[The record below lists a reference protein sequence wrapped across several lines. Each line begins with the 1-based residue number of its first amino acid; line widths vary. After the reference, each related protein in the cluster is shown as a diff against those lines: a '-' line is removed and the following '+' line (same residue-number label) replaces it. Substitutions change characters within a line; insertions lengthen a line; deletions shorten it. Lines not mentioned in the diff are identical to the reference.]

1 MKNRKTLEYKMDTN
15 KSECCDKMLTVY
27 DNGNGKKYLACY
39 GCWKAV
45 NADGTL
51 KNKPNDRQS

>member
-1 MKNRKTLEYKMDTN
+1 MKKHKRLQPDFT
-15 KSECCDKMLTVY
+15 KSQCCDQLLTTY
-27 DNGNGKKYLACY
+27 DKGNGEKYLACY
-39 GCWKAV
+39 GCWNAV